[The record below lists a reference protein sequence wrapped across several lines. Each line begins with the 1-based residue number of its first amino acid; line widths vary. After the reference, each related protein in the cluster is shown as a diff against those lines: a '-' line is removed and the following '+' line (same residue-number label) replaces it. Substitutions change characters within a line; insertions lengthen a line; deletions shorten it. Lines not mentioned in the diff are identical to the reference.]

1 MSLCHCTRKCV
12 TTEPSAGTLPVIVMV
27 VDVTVGDER
36 KTRADGTVEKISYE
50 KYVGI
55 IPAYPSEQQ

>member
-1 MSLCHCTRKCV
+1 MSLCHRTRKCV

-27 VDVTVGDER
+27 VDVTAGDEC
-36 KTRADGTVEKISYE
+36 KTRADGTVKKISYE

-55 IPAYPSEQQ
+55 